1 MGSRLIIKEKIAR
14 SVLSSSGIPGV
25 RYCLNPYVGCSHGCV
40 YCYATFMKR
49 FTGHAERWG
58 TFVDKKV
65 NAPSLLRRE
74 LRKAG
79 KGTVMVS
86 SVTDPYQPLEKKE
99 GLTRQ
104 CLLALLDYRFPV
116 DILTKSP
123 LVLRDVDLLGKFEEL
138 EVGIT
143 ITTDDERMREVFE
156 PGAPPINERLK
167 ALRALRR
174 NGISTYVFIG
184 PVLPMNPESLAE
196 KIRPYAGSVLIDRMN
211 YVSKTSWVYRK
222 LGLMRWLDR
231 DFTDEVIRRLAGNLA
246 NASVC

>member
-14 SVLSSSGIPGV
+14 SVLSSSGIPDV

>member
-25 RYCLNPYVGCSHGCV
+25 RYCLNPYVGCSHGCL

-65 NAPSLLRRE
+65 NAPSLLRKE
-74 LRKAG
+74 LGRAG